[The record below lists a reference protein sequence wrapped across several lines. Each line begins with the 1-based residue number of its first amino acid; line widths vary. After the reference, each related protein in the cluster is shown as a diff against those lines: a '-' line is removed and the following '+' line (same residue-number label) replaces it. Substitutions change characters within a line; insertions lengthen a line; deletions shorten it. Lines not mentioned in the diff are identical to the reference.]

1 MQMCG
6 LGERVCV
13 WGGGRGRGRDVS
25 LEYLTMGFIF
35 TALPHSKNE
44 IFLLHCGQGGGGV
57 RQLQGWMA
65 NHLLIRPWVFHLDS
79 ASSLNLIQSLLSSV
93 FVGFRNAICP
103 SNPRVNH
110 RLLPPPPSP
119 RPSSDDSIVL
129 CHQPSPGIL
138 PGILPRILPRILS
151 GILP

>member
-1 MQMCG
+1 MC
-6 LGERVCV
+6 V
-13 WGGGRGRGRDVS
+13 GGGRGRGRDVS

-110 RLLPPPPSP
+110 RLLPPPPLPVHPLTIPLFYVISLH
-119 RPSSDDSIVL
+119 RGSSQGFFHGFFQGFFQGFFRNSMRN
-129 CHQPSPGIL
+129 GA
-138 PGILPRILPRILS
+138 
-151 GILP
+151 